1 MLISFAKKMCKSH
14 TYCPYLNSSITLIL
28 RVALW
33 EKVVLQGF
41 APSQFKTTKN
51 ISNIFSTKITM
62 HLSQFL
68 PSVIPK
74 RNYRLLCTIILAMN
88 SPKLAKFL

>member
-1 MLISFAKKMCKSH
+1 MCKSR
-14 TYCPYLNSSITLIL
+14 TDCSYLNSSITLIL

-33 EKVVLQGF
+33 ENVVLQGF
-41 APSQFKTTKN
+41 APSQFKTTRN
-51 ISNIFSTKITM
+51 ISNIFSPKITFLM
-62 HLSQFL
+62 YLSQFL

-74 RNYRLLCTIILAMN
+74 RNCRLLCTIILAMN